1 MRNFSLV
8 WNSDEYN
15 ITQVG
20 WASQNVAEMLIPH
33 NFVAILAQVSLEL
46 LETITETGEDGL
58 DVTALLH

>member
-1 MRNFSLV
+1 MLV
-8 WNSDEYN
+8 
-15 ITQVG
+15 
-20 WASQNVAEMLIPH
+20 PH